1 MPPPFSGGLRIF
13 ANRVL
18 SKNATRGR
26 ERAPKREDRCCFGL
40 VEGHGAEKPPLATA
54 KNRLAADST
63 LRKIHDSKAEPK
75 QELGRKAG
83 PTCPPPMVGG
93 SDRTNERL
101 SETGSSRCQINL
113 YVRGCEALVHNV

>member
-18 SKNATRGR
+18 SKSATRGR
-26 ERAPKREDRCCFGL
+26 KRAPKREDRCCFGL
-40 VEGHGAEKPPLATA
+40 VEDHRAEKPPLATA
-54 KNRLAADST
+54 KSRLAADRT

-83 PTCPPPMVGG
+83 PTCPPPIVGG

-101 SETGSSRCQINL
+101 SECARAKLGSL
-113 YVRGCEALVHNV
+113 MPP